1 MTTRI
6 IALFTV
12 FYCFVAQANTLPDF
26 ATLKTK
32 YPDENVVV
40 LLNKEH
46 INIDFKNNQW
56 NISTQITDQM
66 MCMSDLAAKSFS
78 DKSISYSSFE
88 DITDIQARTLIPE
101 TKGKKVKYTPLLVKN
116 ISTNDIMLNGVF
128 FADYKEKKFVF
139 PAVQIGSITE
149 LSYKQ
154 NSKDP
159 HMTSP
164 FFFGSYYGPTLHSE
178 YSVTVPNYV
187 KITYKLL
194 GQNTESISL
203 SQEKTANST
212 TYTWKTTELNKSDYE
227 ADAPGG
233 GYSEPHIIVYINN
246 AEVDGNKTVVLEN
259 EKGLYDWYSQ
269 LCRQVNQK
277 SDLSQLKKL
286 VSELTANAQ
295 TDEQKTQLIYAW
307 VQNNI
312 KYIAFE
318 DGLGGF
324 VPREAADVFQ
334 KKYGDCKD
342 MSSIIVTML
351 KLANVEA
358 YMTWIGTRDRPYKY
372 KEVPCPIVD
381 NHMIAVAKINNNYV
395 FLDGTGE
402 YQPFGLPTSM
412 IQGKQAMIGID
423 SVNYQIVE
431 VPVIDAEQSQRIENA
446 TFSIDNRNLVGN
458 GTCLLSGY
466 RKIFVEYARM
476 KQEANGQKNY
486 FNEML
491 SKGSNKCNITLTQN
505 NGFGKANTQAQLNYQ
520 VVIPD
525 YVTRT
530 NDKIYVNMNLMK
542 PYKDASIDIKK
553 RKLDKENEFMYHDTY
568 NFTLEVPT
576 GYTIEYLPPPT
587 EFKHK
592 LFSFNVTSKA
602 EDSHITTTFNLHIN
616 HLILAKENFADWNK
630 FIDAL
635 NAAYQEA
642 IVLKKI

>member
-277 SDLSQLKKL
+277 SDLFMHGC
-286 VSELTANAQ
+286 
-295 TDEQKTQLIYAW
+295 KTI
-307 VQNNI
+307 
-312 KYIAFE
+312 
-318 DGLGGF
+318 
-324 VPREAADVFQ
+324 
-334 KKYGDCKD
+334 
-342 MSSIIVTML
+342 
-351 KLANVEA
+351 
-358 YMTWIGTRDRPYKY
+358 
-372 KEVPCPIVD
+372 
-381 NHMIAVAKINNNYV
+381 
-395 FLDGTGE
+395 
-402 YQPFGLPTSM
+402 
-412 IQGKQAMIGID
+412 
-423 SVNYQIVE
+423 
-431 VPVIDAEQSQRIENA
+431 
-446 TFSIDNRNLVGN
+446 
-458 GTCLLSGY
+458 
-466 RKIFVEYARM
+466 
-476 KQEANGQKNY
+476 
-486 FNEML
+486 
-491 SKGSNKCNITLTQN
+491 
-505 NGFGKANTQAQLNYQ
+505 
-520 VVIPD
+520 
-525 YVTRT
+525 
-530 NDKIYVNMNLMK
+530 
-542 PYKDASIDIKK
+542 
-553 RKLDKENEFMYHDTY
+553 
-568 NFTLEVPT
+568 
-576 GYTIEYLPPPT
+576 
-587 EFKHK
+587 
-592 LFSFNVTSKA
+592 
-602 EDSHITTTFNLHIN
+602 
-616 HLILAKENFADWNK
+616 
-630 FIDAL
+630 
-635 NAAYQEA
+635 
-642 IVLKKI
+642 